1 MLMGLA
7 LTPLWARNPQKFY
20 DYAPV
25 ETQFQSGDGSALPGN
40 WKGLTQTEITKPLTN
55 PPRAACA
62 EKPKSSRKRDQE
74 LSGLPFN

>member
-1 MLMGLA
+1 MLMGLD
-7 LTPLWARNPQKFY
+7 LTPLRARNPQKFY

-55 PPRAACA
+55 PPRGPPAQRNRRAVGRGI
-62 EKPKSSRKRDQE
+62 KS
-74 LSGLPFN
+74 